1 MKYFLDFDRTIFDT
15 PAFKKSVAR
24 RPSLGELISQ
34 LEGAIEEMLGP
45 SSSGARFRAFRRT
58 LGTFMSH
65 GRFLLTPDELRA
77 FLYPEVSAF
86 LAANDCTIVTY
97 GVEAFIRAKVASAL
111 TDLKVTDVIYTRNK
125 KGPVIRRLTEDMK
138 NGPFTYVDD
147 AVFQL
152 ISVARYCPNIAIFE
166 MRRDGLPADGR
177 WPVVRSLNELPSDAS

>member
-24 RPSLGELISQ
+24 RPSIAELFTQ
-34 LEGAIEEMLGP
+34 LEGAVEEMFGP
-45 SSSGARFRAFRRT
+45 ASSGARFRAFRRT
-58 LGTFMSH
+58 LGTFLSH
-65 GRFLLTPDELRA
+65 GRFLLTPEELKG
-77 FLYPEVSAF
+77 FLYPDVSAF

-111 TDLKVTDVIYTRNK
+111 TDLAVTDVIYTRNK
-125 KGPVIRRLTEDMK
+125 KGPVIRRLSEDMK

-152 ISVARYCPNIAIFE
+152 VSVARYCPNVRIYE
-166 MRRDGLPADGR
+166 MRRDGLPGDGR
-177 WPVVRSLNELPSDAS
+177 WPVARSLADLPG